1 MSDGTRHRRPPG
13 AARRALRI
21 PAFYRPEYAP
31 EDVPLLARLDVAARR
46 IERLGLVELHA
57 PSPIDP
63 ARLAGLHDD
72 AYLRDFLDGTEPMAS
87 RQGIPWSPR
96 VRDATLA
103 MLGGQLAAAD
113 AAQRHG
119 IAMNIARGFHH
130 AVPACGSGYCPL
142 NGLALLAHAAPQR
155 RVMVIDC
162 DEHGGNGTEEFAA
175 RMPNLYNVSI
185 FGTRFGC
192 RGGTRSWATLV
203 RVRDHGFQRY
213 LDALQE
219 AETLVDTHRPDLLV
233 YQAGADCHVDDPKSQ
248 VGLSSAQMFMR
259 DLIVFRMARTRGI
272 PLLFVVAG
280 GYQQAQR
287 VARLNANTVRAAR
300 HVWRTVP
307 SPNETVAS
315 TGLAASTTENTAS

>member
-1 MSDGTRHRRPPG
+1 MTRE
-13 AARRALRI
+13 AARI
-21 PAFYRPEYAP
+21 PAFFRPEYAP
-31 EDVPLLARLDVAARR
+31 EDVPLLARLETTARKL
-46 IERLGLVELHA
+46 ERLRLVDLHA
-57 PSPIDP
+57 PPPLDL
-63 ARLAGLHDD
+63 ARLSGLHDE
-72 AYLRDFLDGTEPMAS
+72 AYLQAFLAGTEPMAS

-103 MLGGQLAAAD
+103 MLGGQLAAAE

-142 NGLALLAHAAPQR
+142 NGLALLAHAAPEK

-175 RMPNLYNVSI
+175 RMPNLHNVSI

-192 RGGTRSWATLV
+192 RGGTRSWATQV
-203 RVRDHGFQRY
+203 RVREQGFQRY
-213 LDALQE
+213 LDALDE
-219 AETLVDTHRPDLLV
+219 AASLVDAHRPDLLV
-233 YQAGADCHVDDPKSQ
+233 YQAGADCHEDDPKSQ
-248 VGLSSAQMFMR
+248 VGLTTAQMFVR
-259 DLIVFRMARTRGI
+259 DLYVFRMARARRI
-272 PLLFVVAG
+272 PIVFVVAG

-300 HVWRTVP
+300 HAWRVAAGDAPTGNDP
-307 SPNETVAS
+307 S
-315 TGLAASTTENTAS
+315 

>member
-1 MSDGTRHRRPPG
+1 MTGDAG
-13 AARRALRI
+13 RI

-31 EDVPLLARLDVAARR
+31 EEVPLLARLETTARKL
-46 IERLGLVELHA
+46 ERLRLVDLHA
-57 PSPIDP
+57 PPPIDP
-63 ARLAGLHDD
+63 SRLAGLHDE
-72 AYLRDFLDGTEPMAS
+72 AYLQAFLAGTEPMAS

-103 MLGGQLAAAD
+103 MLGGQIAAAD

-142 NGLALLAHAAPQR
+142 NGLALLAHAAPEK

-192 RGGTRSWATLV
+192 RGGTRSWATQV
-203 RVRDHGFQRY
+203 RVREHGFQRY
-213 LDALQE
+213 LDALDE
-219 AETLVDTHRPDLLV
+219 AQGLIDAHRPDLLV
-233 YQAGADCHVDDPKSQ
+233 YQAGADCHEDDPKSQ
-248 VGLSSAQMFMR
+248 VGLSTAQMFAR
-259 DLIVFRMARTRGI
+259 DLVVFRMARARGI
-272 PLLFVVAG
+272 PIVFVVAG
-280 GYQQAQR
+280 GYQQAQH

-300 HVWRTVP
+300 HVWRGAADGATPGNAP
-307 SPNETVAS
+307 S
-315 TGLAASTTENTAS
+315 